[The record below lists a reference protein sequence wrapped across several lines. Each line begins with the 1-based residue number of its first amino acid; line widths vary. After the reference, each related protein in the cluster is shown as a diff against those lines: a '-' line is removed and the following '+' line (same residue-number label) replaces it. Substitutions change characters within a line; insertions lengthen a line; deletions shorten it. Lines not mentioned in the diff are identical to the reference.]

1 MASCGTGAPD
11 ALDCR
16 AEKGEGQGA
25 SQPGHGAAVRLILL
39 GGNHRGKPLIANG
52 GSISHASCC
61 RHNKGSKGAV
71 FNLTDALFISPLFCV
86 LMLPVA
92 CGDGLTI
99 GGSMGVEDPDVE
111 KGAFMTASPE
121 TTCSHI

>member
-25 SQPGHGAAVRLILL
+25 SQPGHGAAVCLILL
-39 GGNHRGKPLIANG
+39 GGNHRGKTPIANG

-61 RHNKGSKGAV
+61 RHNKGSKGTV
-71 FNLTDALFISPLFCV
+71 FNLTDVLFISPLLYV
-86 LMLPVA
+86 LMLSVA
-92 CGDGLTI
+92 GGDGLAI
-99 GGSMGVEDPDVE
+99 
-111 KGAFMTASPE
+111 
-121 TTCSHI
+121 